1 MTTRHNVKSISHNK
15 SRFHRTTFF
24 TITASAV
31 VAVATTHTVEVNTN
45 GAIPENLLL
54 LETKDDP
61 SNLLQ
66 LNATHDDAVPNDAK
80 IQSNNQQEQQP
91 STVVVQPQNS
101 GIEEKKCRVY
111 FAEST
116 IPGAGWG
123 LFAGV
128 DIPQDEEISIL
139 GDALIDLRDLKE
151 DSLLG
156 TLCFLLSLF
165 SFLLSVLLGQAK

>member
-54 LETKDDP
+54 LETNDDP

-66 LNATHDDAVPNDAK
+66 LNATDDDAVTNDAK
-80 IQSNNQQEQQP
+80 IQSKNQQQQP

-116 IPGAGWG
+116 IPGAGCG